1 MLPQSPSLRE
11 HFAAERINV
20 AAYLDLYS
28 GNTGFAQALG
38 LPNSMLQAYLHSE
51 AFKNHAKNR
60 EALQKLELA
69 KMGRMDSILRAMG
82 GLGKLLARR

>member
-1 MLPQSPSLRE
+1 MRK
-11 HFAAERINV
+11 HCAADRING

-28 GNTGFAQALG
+28 GNTSFAEALA
-38 LPNSMLQAYLHSE
+38 LPNSFVQAYMHSE

-60 EALQKLELA
+60 DAEQKLELA
-69 KMGRMDSILRAMG
+69 KLNRMDDVLRGMG